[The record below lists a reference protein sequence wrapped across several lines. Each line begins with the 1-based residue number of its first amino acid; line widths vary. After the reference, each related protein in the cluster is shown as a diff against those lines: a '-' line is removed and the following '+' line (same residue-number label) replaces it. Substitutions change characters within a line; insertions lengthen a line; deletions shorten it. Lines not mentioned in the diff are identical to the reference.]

1 MAPTRRPDSPPIVK
15 IDPSPAYEL
24 LQSIA
29 VVFSDQD
36 AGTYEVGEPWLAEAR
51 ERAGEELLGRIREVT
66 LGDGDTF
73 VNLIGLVYDTP
84 APRDVPAFLAHLRET
99 DANEIRL
106 HLVGFYARETRRMTP
121 PSVIRSAIAGDPSA
135 RDEFLRTSHPEWE
148 PWTDYLS
155 RVLDL
160 DGETFKAELVAVLEA
175 WSERVW
181 KPESLTIMPIITRD
195 ADAKREMQR
204 ELPMDRFI
212 TSATNGVEFA
222 PRPGID
228 RVVMIPSF
236 VNRPLVTYNEFGEV
250 LLIVYPVADESVTA
264 DADAPPL
271 RLVRLS
277 KALGDEKRLRILRA
291 LAEGEKSLMEL
302 ADMFGVPK
310 TSMHHHMIVL
320 RSAGLV
326 AVGVGQKRY
335 RLRSETVPDLGAL
348 LGGYLGAVSSPS
360 AASGSPA
367 PGSAPA
373 AKRRRTGTAG

>member
-1 MAPTRRPDSPPIVK
+1 MAPTRRPDSSPILKV
-15 IDPSPAYEL
+15 DVSPAYEL

-29 VVFSDQD
+29 VTFAEHDGD
-36 AGTYEVGEPWLAEAR
+36 TYEIGDAWLAEAR
-51 ERAGEELLGRIREVT
+51 DRAGVELIERI
-66 LGDGDTF
+66 GDVMMGENDTF
-73 VNLIGLVYDTP
+73 VNLTGLVYDTP
-84 APRDVPAFLAHLRET
+84 APRDVPAFLKQLRET

-106 HLVGFYARETRRMTP
+106 HLVQFYARETRRMTP
-121 PSVIRSAIAGDPSA
+121 PGVIRAAIGGDPEA
-135 RDEFLRTSHPEWE
+135 RREFLATSHPEWE
-148 PWTDYLS
+148 PWTNYLT
-155 RVLDL
+155 RVLDV
-160 DGETFKAELVAVLEA
+160 DAEAFKAKLIGVLDDWA
-175 WSERVW
+175 ERVW
-181 KPESLTIMPIITRD
+181 KPESLTIMPILERD
-195 ADAKREMQR
+195 AEAKRELQR
-204 ELPMDRFI
+204 DLPLDRFI
-212 TSATNGVEFA
+212 TTATNGVEFA

-228 RVVMIPSF
+228 RVIMIPSF

-291 LAEGEKSLMEL
+291 LADGEKSLMEL

-348 LGGYLGAVSSPS
+348 LGGYLGAATPPS
-360 AASGSPA
+360 AASRP
-367 PGSAPA
+367 PAPA
-373 AKRRRTGTAG
+373 ARRRRTGTTG